1 MIYKILILYISI
13 EKYLGLMTKFWNMRL
28 FYTNFGL
35 LMKKVLR
42 TREFF
47 NFTFSH
53 KFKFVYKIPC
63 SILMGIFVS
72 MIHSFFTFCS
82 IDWNVLKIG
91 INHSSYLHVCFIHIF
106 FILFTILQ
114 THKIEFHVNHSTS
127 ICQTKILLK
136 WRLKN

>member
-1 MIYKILILYISI
+1 
-13 EKYLGLMTKFWNMRL
+13 MTKFWNMRL

-82 IDWNVLKIG
+82 IDWTVLKIG

-114 THKIEFHVNHSTS
+114 THKIEFHVYMSNKN
-127 ICQTKILLK
+127 IIKMKIKKLTKFK
-136 WRLKN
+136 FFSQFSQQFSQQKYPVSN